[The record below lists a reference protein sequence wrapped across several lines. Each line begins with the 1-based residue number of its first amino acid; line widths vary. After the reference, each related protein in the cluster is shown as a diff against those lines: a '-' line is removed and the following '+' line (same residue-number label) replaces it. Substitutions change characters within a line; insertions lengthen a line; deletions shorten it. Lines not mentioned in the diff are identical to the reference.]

1 MENWETS
8 AGAVGVKE
16 QELAYDVGNDSDH
29 CKSMS
34 VGIARAYSRKKIA
47 LSTSDET
54 SSSTSATAVLNS
66 NGATMLSTLNA
77 AHPTSTKIASIKI
90 PGAPIV
96 VKRHVPSQQEV
107 PSAANTTQQSKSV
120 NESASCN
127 SLLDAAG
134 GVGWGYGEE
143 NRVEYSGAC
152 QERLNGGELRFL
164 GAGASVIPGAPIV
177 VKPGSQASSYLT
189 SSNCGVKNNSDRKR
203 ERPSTAGSDQAGLY
217 VKAGIGFCPDGA
229 SNDLIK
235 PEVFGCSEGEDLIL
249 EAATAQETNEDM
261 QEEME
266 EWELQVRQASKR
278 EHAFAFS
285 IQYSVLIVV

>member
-8 AGAVGVKE
+8 AGAVGLKE
-16 QELAYDVGNDSDH
+16 QEVACEVGNDSDH

-34 VGIARAYSRKKIA
+34 DGIAYSRKKIA

-66 NGATMLSTLNA
+66 TRASMLSPLHV
-77 AHPTSTKIASIKI
+77 AHPTSTNIASIKI

-96 VKRHVPSQQEV
+96 VKRRVPSQQEQQ
-107 PSAANTTQQSKSV
+107 AANTTQEPKSV
-120 NESASCN
+120 NESATCT

-134 GVGWGYGEE
+134 GVGWGYGEK

-152 QERLNGGELRFL
+152 QGRLNGGELRFL

-177 VKPGSQASSYLT
+177 VKPGSHASSYLT
-189 SSNCGVKNNSDRKR
+189 SSNCGVNMNADRKR

-217 VKAGIGFCPDGA
+217 VKAGIGFCPNGA

-235 PEVFGCSEGEDLIL
+235 PEVFGCTEGEDLIL
-249 EAATAQETNEDM
+249 EAAAAQETDEDM
-261 QEEME
+261 QDEME

-285 IQYSVLIVV
+285 NQYSVRSVV